1 MKKRLAYICLAA
13 ALLAG
18 CSNEEPADAYP
29 QGMGRIA
36 VRCGADRTV
45 DTRAFAV
52 PGADDFSLTLS
63 GDDYTE
69 SWPTVAAF
77 AAEEERL
84 FREGTYTA
92 TIAWGDPEAEGP
104 DRPCFRGEVTTQVKA
119 RRVNTIEIE
128 ARIANSQTRV
138 AATEQF
144 LRYFHDAEFTV
155 TTGAGNKFVYTPAA
169 GREAEPV
176 FVQAGTTLTVT
187 GTARQQSQTGQTEGP
202 LVTFPAQRLD
212 AAAPRTCH
220 TFLFD
225 APDAGSATLTI
236 YLGDDE
242 AEVVPIDLEMND
254 DAIE

>member
-1 MKKRLAYICLAA
+1 MKKRLAYICFAT

-18 CSNEEPADAYP
+18 CSNEEQAETLP

-36 VRCGADRTV
+36 VRCGADLTV
-45 DTRAFAV
+45 DTRATVLPA
-52 PGADDFSLTLS
+52 GDDFSLSLS
-63 GDDYTE
+63 GDDYAE
-69 SWPTVAAF
+69 SWATVAEF
-77 AAEEERL
+77 AAEERL
-84 FREGTYTA
+84 FPAGTYTA

-104 DRPCFRGEVTTQVKA
+104 DLPYFLGTVTTPVLA

-128 ARIANSQTRV
+128 ARIANSQTRIM
-138 AATEQF
+138 ATEQF

-155 TTGAGNKFVYTPAA
+155 TTGAGNSFDYTPAA
-169 GREAEPV
+169 GRDAEPV

-212 AAAPRTCH
+212 AARPRTCH

-236 YLGDDE
+236 YLGGEE
-242 AEVVPIDLEMND
+242 AEIVDIDLEMND